1 MKFDDAFAAVMRIAD
16 GFGVRADNHEE
27 LFESL
32 LDGYSG
38 RVDELDPWLSELI
51 PRLFPALSDRPVWIQ
66 EEEWPTDSG
75 GNPLAFIGQLN
86 VPSGTLPA
94 FHDDVAFYLFV
105 DRASGVPEVVLQE
118 A

>member
-1 MKFDDAFAAVMRIAD
+1 MKFDDAFAAVMAVGD
-16 GFGVRADNHEE
+16 KFGVRADNHEE

-32 LDGYSG
+32 LADYSEG
-38 RVDELDPWLSELI
+38 VDELDRWLSERI
-51 PRLFPALSDRPVWIQ
+51 PHLFIALSARPVWIQ
-66 EEEWPTDSG
+66 EEEWPTDPDG
-75 GNPLAFIGQLN
+75 QPLAFVGQFN

-105 DRASGVPEVVLQE
+105 DPASGAPEIVLQE